1 MAELSGGAVKPMKTW
16 AGRVIAVLAIA
27 AAVGLGIATL
37 FVIDRRPRT
46 HDAHLFAYSAGMA
59 TEVSGR
65 ILTLHA
71 INNRRVNAGEP
82 LVDIDPEPFEMR
94 LRQARAQ
101 VAALKAQISLTG
113 RQVTSQ
119 KYGADAATTQISHA
133 RQQLALAQDTLHRL
147 EPLLAKG
154 YVTNQQI
161 DEARTNERNATIAL
175 TTASQQASQA
185 RQAVGD
191 TDSLSAQLAGAEAA
205 EALAA
210 RDLRVTTLR
219 APFAGTVIGLQ
230 IATGAYAIAGQALF
244 TLIKDDEWYAIADFR
259 ETELPRIALGD
270 HATVWTMSD
279 DDHPIRGRIES
290 LGRGVQ
296 PEDRAGPGLPVVGR
310 TLDWVVV
317 AQRFPV
323 WVRLDDPPAKL
334 TRIGATASVRV
345 HHDGAD

>member
-1 MAELSGGAVKPMKTW
+1 MGTTVKRTKTW
-16 AGRVIAVLAIA
+16 LARSMAALAVA
-27 AAVGLGIATL
+27 AAVGLGATTL
-37 FVIDRRPRT
+37 FVVDRRPRT

-65 ILTLHA
+65 ILTLHV
-71 INNRRVNAGEP
+71 INNHRVNAGEP
-82 LVDIDPEPFEMR
+82 LVDIDPEPFAMR

-119 KYGADAATTQISHA
+119 KYGADAAATQISHA
-133 RQQLALAQDTLHRL
+133 REQLALAQDTLHRQ

-161 DEARTNERNATIAL
+161 DEARTNERNAAIAL
-175 TTASQQASQA
+175 TTATQQASQA

-191 TDSLSAQLAGAEAA
+191 TDSLVAQLGGAEAA

-219 APFAGTVIGLQ
+219 APFAGTVVGLQ
-230 IATGAYAIAGQALF
+230 IAEGAYAIAGQSLF

-259 ETELPRIALGD
+259 ETELPRIAVGD
-270 HATVWTMSD
+270 PATVWTMSD
-279 DDHPIRGRIES
+279 DSRPIQGRVQS

-296 PEDRAGPGLPVVGR
+296 PDDGAGPGLPVVGR

-323 WVRLDDPPAKL
+323 WVRLDDPPSKL

>member
-1 MAELSGGAVKPMKTW
+1 MKRTKTW
-16 AGRVIAVLAIA
+16 LARSIAALAVA
-27 AAVGLGIATL
+27 AAVALGATTL
-37 FVIDRRPRT
+37 FVVDRRPRT

-59 TEVSGR
+59 PEVTGR
-65 ILTLHA
+65 ILTLHV

-82 LVDIDPEPFEMR
+82 LVDIDPEPFAMR

-119 KYGADAATTQISHA
+119 KYGADAAATQISHA
-133 RQQLALAQDTLHRL
+133 REQLALAQDTLRRQ

-161 DEARTNERNATIAL
+161 DEARTNERNAAIAL
-175 TTASQQASQA
+175 TTATQQASQA

-191 TDSLSAQLAGAEAA
+191 TDSLIAQLAGAEAA

-210 RDLRVTTLR
+210 RDLRMTTLR
-219 APFAGTVIGLQ
+219 APFAGTVVGLQ
-230 IATGAYAIAGQALF
+230 IAEGAYAIAGQSLF

-259 ETELPRIALGD
+259 ETELPRIAVGNP
-270 HATVWTMSD
+270 ATVWTMSD
-279 DDHPIRGRIES
+279 DANPIHGTVQS

-296 PEDRAGPGLPVVGR
+296 PDDRAGPGLPVVGR

-323 WVRLDDPPAKL
+323 WVRLDDPPSNV

-345 HHDGAD
+345 RHDGAN

>member
-1 MAELSGGAVKPMKTW
+1 MKTW
-16 AGRVIAVLAIA
+16 VGRSVAVLAVA
-27 AAVGLGIATL
+27 AAIALGITTL
-37 FVIDRRPRT
+37 FVVDRRPRT

-65 ILTLHA
+65 ILTLHV
-71 INNRRVNAGEP
+71 INNQRVNAGDP
-82 LVDIDPEPFEMR
+82 LVDIDPEPFAMR
-94 LRQARAQ
+94 LRQAQAQ
-101 VAALKAQISLTG
+101 VAALKGQINLTG

-119 KYGADAATTQISHA
+119 KYGADAAATQINHA
-133 RQQLALAQDTLHRL
+133 REQLALAQDTLHRL

-161 DEARTNERNATIAL
+161 DEARTNERNAAIAL
-175 TTASQQASQA
+175 TTATQQASQA

-191 TDSLSAQLAGAEAA
+191 TNSLVAQLGGAEAA

-210 RDLRVTTLR
+210 RDLRVATLR
-219 APFAGTVIGLQ
+219 APFAGTVVGLQ
-230 IATGAYAIAGQALF
+230 IAEGAYAIAGQSLF

-259 ETELPRIALGD
+259 ETELPRIAVGD
-270 HATVWTMSD
+270 PATVWTMSD
-279 DDHPIRGRIES
+279 DAMPVRGTVQS

-296 PEDRAGPGLPVVGR
+296 PEDTAGPGLPVVGR

-323 WVRLDDPPAKL
+323 WIRLDDPPPGLA
-334 TRIGATASVRV
+334 RIGATASVRV
-345 HHDGAD
+345 HHAGVD

>member
-1 MAELSGGAVKPMKTW
+1 MAELSGPSAKPTKAR
-16 AGRVIAVLAIA
+16 AGRLVAALAIA
-27 AAVGLGIATL
+27 AALVLGIATL

-46 HDAHLFAYSAGMA
+46 HDAHLFAYSSGMA

-65 ILTLHA
+65 ILALHA
-71 INNRRVNAGEP
+71 INNRHVNVGEP
-82 LVDIDPEPFEMR
+82 LVDIDPEPFAMR
-94 LRQARAQ
+94 LHQAQAQ
-101 VAALKAQISLTG
+101 VASLKAQINLTG

-119 KYGADAATTQISHA
+119 KYGADAAATQISHA
-133 RQQLALAQDTLHRL
+133 REQLALAQDTLRRQ

-161 DEARTNERNATIAL
+161 DEARTNQHNAAIAL
-175 TTASQQASQA
+175 TTATQQASQA

-191 TDSLSAQLAGAEAA
+191 TDSLAAQLAGAEAA

-210 RDLRVTTLR
+210 RDLRMATLR
-219 APFAGTVIGLQ
+219 APFAGTVVGLQ
-230 IATGAYAIAGQALF
+230 IATGAYAIAGQPLF
-244 TLIKDDEWYAIADFR
+244 TLIKDDEWYVIADFR
-259 ETELPRIALGD
+259 ETELPRIAVGD

-279 DDHPIRGRIES
+279 DSNPVRGTVES

-296 PEDRAGPGLPVVGR
+296 PDDRAGPGLPVVGR

-323 WVRLDDPPAKL
+323 WIRLDDPPSKL
-334 TRIGATASVRV
+334 MRIGATASVRV
-345 HHDGAD
+345 HHAGAD

>member
-1 MAELSGGAVKPMKTW
+1 MGTTVKRTKTW
-16 AGRVIAVLAIA
+16 LARSIAALAVA
-27 AAVGLGIATL
+27 AAVVLGAATL
-37 FVIDRRPRT
+37 FVVDRRPRT

-59 TEVSGR
+59 PEVSGR
-65 ILTLHA
+65 ILTLHV
-71 INNRRVNAGEP
+71 INNQRVDAGQP
-82 LVDIDPEPFEMR
+82 LVDIDPEPFTMR

-101 VAALKAQISLTG
+101 VAALRAQINLTG

-119 KYGADAATTQISHA
+119 RFGADAAATQISHA
-133 RQQLALAQDTLHRL
+133 REQLALAQDTLRRL

-161 DEARTNERNATIAL
+161 DEARTNEHNAAIAL
-175 TTASQQASQA
+175 TTATQQASQA

-191 TDSLSAQLAGAEAA
+191 TDSLVAQLGGAEAA

-210 RDLRVTTLR
+210 RDLRVATLR
-219 APFAGTVIGLQ
+219 APFAGTVVGLQ
-230 IATGAYAIAGQALF
+230 IAGGAYAIAGQSLF

-259 ETELPRIALGD
+259 ETELPRIDVGD
-270 HATVWTMSD
+270 PATVWTMSD
-279 DDHPIRGRIES
+279 DDKPIRGTVQS

-296 PEDRAGPGLPVVGR
+296 PEDRSGPGLPVVGR

-345 HHDGAD
+345 HHAGAD